1 MIAPAVAR
9 IIADAVLGEPPDE
22 ALAIL
27 DVARFEENRPVPE
40 PQLV

>member
-9 IIADAVLGEPPDE
+9 LIADAVTGVVEWRRSRPSTF
-22 ALAIL
+22 
-27 DVARFEENRPVPE
+27 ARFEEKRPAPE

>member
-9 IIADAVLGEPPDE
+9 IVADAVLGGTPDE

-27 DVARFEENRPVPE
+27 DAARFVENRPVPE

>member
-9 IIADAVLGEPPDE
+9 IIADAVTGVATDE
-22 ALAIL
+22 TLTLL
-27 DVARFEENRPVPE
+27 DHARFEENRTVPE

>member
-9 IIADAVLGEPPDE
+9 IVADAVTGAAPDE
-22 ALAIL
+22 TLDIL
-27 DVARFEENRPVPE
+27 DFARFEEDRLVPE